1 MIDENMEKVK
11 REASTDPE
19 RHSGLGE
26 ERGRRTEL
34 RFYKNDSP
42 EVSRN
47 ICGNNRFFAEL
58 KYCSLRTRYTVD
70 YTGRSS

>member
-26 ERGRRTEL
+26 ERGRRTKL
-34 RFYKNDSP
+34 RFYKNDWSLFFKSP
-42 EVSRN
+42 
-47 ICGNNRFFAEL
+47 GMFAENIDFL
-58 KYCSLRTRYTVD
+58 LI
-70 YTGRSS
+70 